1 MTDHDPTDVDRILGA
16 LRGPDPPEA
25 PPVLPAESTWW
36 SYRGWALAAA
46 LMLTVVAGGV
56 LSGPEGPTAR
66 GVGAGAPE
74 VDLRVVV
81 DDGGRATRIRRGRAY
96 PLGQQV
102 FFGVG
107 AEPEA
112 EVSLWVDGPTGRQ
125 VVTRVQAGPE
135 VQTLPMS
142 FLLDAA
148 GTWSFYLAAAPVGVC
163 PPGSCDSVEVRVE

>member
-1 MTDHDPTDVDRILGA
+1 MTDHDLSDVDRILGA

-25 PPVLPAESTWW
+25 PPALPVETSLW

-46 LMLTVVAGGV
+46 VMLTVVAGGL
-56 LSGPEGPTAR
+56 LSGPESPTAR

-81 DDGGRATRIRRGRAY
+81 DDGGRATRIRRGQAY

-107 AEPEA
+107 AGATA
-112 EVSLWVDGPTGRQ
+112 ELSLWVDGPTGRQ
-125 VVTRVQAGPE
+125 VVTRTEAGPE
-135 VQTLPMS
+135 VRTLPMS

-148 GTWSFYLAAAPVGVC
+148 GTWTFYLAAAPVGVC
-163 PPGSCDSVEVRVE
+163 PPESCDAVEVRVE